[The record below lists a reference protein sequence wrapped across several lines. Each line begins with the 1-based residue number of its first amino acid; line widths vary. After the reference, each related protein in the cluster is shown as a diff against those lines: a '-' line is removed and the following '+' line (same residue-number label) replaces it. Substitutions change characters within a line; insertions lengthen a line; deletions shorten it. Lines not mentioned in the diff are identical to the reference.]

1 MVNAFTN
8 AKVKRCQVC
17 GTDYPLNGAPESCTV
32 DGGPLLLADADYLL
46 GAVID
51 GRYLIEKNVGVG
63 GWATVYAAKDTK
75 LDRKVAVKI
84 LHAFWKESEE
94 QMKAFR
100 RETKLAASLFHP
112 NLATVFDCGILSNG
126 QPYLVMEF
134 LRGESLYHVLE
145 REGRLSVKRT
155 VALVS
160 PICDALD
167 FAHERGVIHRD
178 LKPANI
184 LVTDDETV
192 KVVDFGLAAWS
203 DASHSL
209 TAGGEIVGTPQ
220 FMSPE
225 QCQGE
230 PTDGRSDIYS
240 LGVIIYNML
249 SGTKPFQGR
258 TIFEAIA
265 EHIHQEPKPLSAAA
279 PDTYFPPTVHDAV
292 MRCLA
297 KKPADRF
304 PTCHELKD
312 ALHYGSRAESRPQAG
327 LPSASSKS
335 GSVNQRSQAVAIQD
349 AKAPSSWIKLGIPA
363 ILAVPVFAIAAVH
376 FGNQHTAN
384 TEHGTHVASGL
395 HASKSKQSD
404 SSIEKHEMAQNS
416 STVHEVNENS
426 DTPEK
431 IALADT
437 FEKIE
442 KKEDVSDTRTKA
454 AVIVQPT
461 APTAGTKA
469 VHDTADHGEPTHN
482 KPTDEKLAATVTTTK
497 TIPPPPAVHAQKKSN
512 PNNLA
517 AARANNKHEQL
528 RALISQ
534 QMGTVESFAWTQP
547 EKALPVYMQLVR
559 DPAFAAPRDQ
569 VLLVP
574 CLGRTLHCLRNL
586 HRENEML
593 PYLNL
598 ALQILKRRHTET
610 LQEVNRF
617 NTPVEVWRAI
627 GGASRYAA
635 NQSTDSIIKHEY
647 QVWACECLGLALKTY
662 TKPKGTEDW
671 RKLVGSYCMVLRD
684 LGDTKAAAQ
693 LEKSENAILTVPT
706 PAGGAGDATKRKP
719 GGAPQNTAA
728 KPNQP
733 AQQPQPA
740 KPKPK
745 PHRNPAHLRNW

>member
-8 AKVKRCQVC
+8 TKVKRCQVC
-17 GTDYPLNGAPESCTV
+17 GTDYPLYDAPESCTV
-32 DGGPLLLADADYLL
+32 DGGPLLLAEADYLL

-51 GRYLIEKNVGVG
+51 GRYLIEQNVGVG

-134 LRGESLYHVLE
+134 LRGKSLYHILE
-145 REGRLSVKRT
+145 QEGRLSVKRT

-184 LVTDDETV
+184 LVTDNETV

-209 TAGGEIVGTPQ
+209 TTGGEIVGTPQ

-240 LGVIIYNML
+240 LGVIMYNML
-249 SGTKPFQGR
+249 SGAKPFQGR

-265 EHIHQEPKPLSAAA
+265 EHIYQEPKPLSAAA
-279 PDTYFPPTVHDAV
+279 PNTYFPPTVHDAV

-312 ALHYGSRAESRPQAG
+312 ALQYGSRPESLQQTGPPAK
-327 LPSASSKS
+327 SSKS
-335 GSVNQRSQAVAIQD
+335 GSVNQRPQPVD
-349 AKAPSSWIKLGIPA
+349 AEGGKASRSWLKIGIPGL
-363 ILAVPVFAIAAVH
+363 LAMPVIAFAAVH
-376 FGNQHTAN
+376 LGNQHTVN
-384 TEHGTHVASGL
+384 TEHGTAAGGL
-395 HASKSKQSD
+395 QVSKPKQSR
-404 SSIEKHEMAQNS
+404 SSIEKHEVAQNNS
-416 STVHEVNENS
+416 AVHEVNENS

-437 FEKIE
+437 IEKIE
-442 KKEDVSDTRTKA
+442 KTEDVRKTRTKTA
-454 AVIVQPT
+454 AIVQPT
-461 APTAGTKA
+461 SGTKTL
-469 VHDTADHGEPTHN
+469 HETAHHEEQTHS
-482 KPTDEKLAATVTTTK
+482 KPTDEKLATTVTKTK
-497 TIPPPPAVHAQKKSN
+497 TIQPPQAVSSQKKSN

-517 AARANNKHEQL
+517 AARANDKHEQL
-528 RALISQ
+528 RALLSQ
-534 QMGTVESFAWTQP
+534 QMGTVEGFAWTRP

-559 DPAFAAPRDQ
+559 APAFAAPREQ

-586 HRENEML
+586 HREKEML

-610 LQEVNRF
+610 IQEVNRF
-617 NTPVEVWRAI
+617 NTPSEVWRAI

-662 TKPKGTEDW
+662 TKRKGTEDW

-693 LEKSENAILTVPT
+693 LEKSENAILAIPT
-706 PAGGAGDATKRKP
+706 PAGMTFER
-719 GGAPQNTAA
+719 
-728 KPNQP
+728 
-733 AQQPQPA
+733 
-740 KPKPK
+740 
-745 PHRNPAHLRNW
+745 H